1 MEAADLGRKRCSPR
15 TRGQFRQP
23 GVLFPAFVPG
33 CGRHSKGFS
42 CRVLL
47 AFEPGSACLAGTA
60 LGCLHQHLHCTLHVA
75 TKPSSSCCQ
84 VVFLPRNSRVRLLG
98 AFLLRTAFLGQKVS
112 HFVPFSGMANG
123 QRLKNALQ
131 PQPWLLGRS
140 AESKLV
146 WKLLGAMQSRTGT
159 VFFIGERCGV
169 QEVAAAWLTNPT
181 SSVRVGARTS
191 SCRPPSALGARPR
204 GIPSPAG
211 SSGKLVRAALGSNEI
226 SRLIWPDS
234 RTSTEASAPVGVA
247 RASGGSGAAD
257 PQGCPHL
264 VCGR

>member
-1 MEAADLGRKRCSPR
+1 MGAADLGRKHCSPR
-15 TRGQFRQP
+15 TRGRFRQP

-47 AFEPGSACLAGTA
+47 AFEPGSACLARTA
-60 LGCLHQHLHCTLHVA
+60 LGCLHQHLHRTLHVA
-75 TKPSSSCCQ
+75 TKPSSSCCR

-98 AFLLRTAFLGQKVS
+98 AFLLRTAFLGQTIS

-146 WKLLGAMQSRTGT
+146 WKLMRAMQSRTGT
-159 VFFIGERCGV
+159 VFFIGERRGV
-169 QEVAAAWLTNPT
+169 QEVAAAWLANPT
-181 SSVRVGARTS
+181 QPLLFGL
-191 SCRPPSALGARPR
+191 ALAHP
-204 GIPSPAG
+204 
-211 SSGKLVRAALGSNEI
+211 
-226 SRLIWPDS
+226 
-234 RTSTEASAPVGVA
+234 
-247 RASGGSGAAD
+247 AAD
-257 PQGCPHL
+257 PRAPWEPVRVVFPARQEAL
-264 VCGR
+264 ESS